1 MFVVSKETNSVNS
14 LYKYYVDGKKAVSA
28 PHSLGTMASRLTFTL
43 ILLALP
49 VLQEGQGFSEILNL
63 LKLIKK
69 GEERDELQDIL
80 IKKPLAKGDL
90 TMEEWHPKK
99 NTIDANVGWFT
110 VSIAPEPGRVVRVLG
125 EIPVSVCRLRHRHR
139 AVCADLNRCIIYPA
153 IALARSCSARLLVI
167 LPSSLLVPV
176 ITCL

>member
-1 MFVVSKETNSVNS
+1 MFVVSKELNSVSS

-28 PHSLGTMASRLTFTL
+28 PHSLDTMASRLTFTL

-49 VLQEGQGFSEILNL
+49 VLHEGQGFTEILNL

-80 IKKPLAKGDL
+80 IKKPLAKGDR

-110 VSIAPEPGRVVRVLG
+110 VSIAPEPGRMVRVLG
-125 EIPVSVCRLRHRHR
+125 ELLLWCLRHRHCV
-139 AVCADLNRCIIYPA
+139 VCADLNRYIIYPA
-153 IALARSCSARLLVI
+153 IAFARSCSTRLLVI
-167 LPSSLLVPV
+167 LPSSLLVLV